1 MNKSIIISGSGGQG
15 VLSIGTILA
24 NIFMLN
30 DLYVTLCSSYGA
42 EMRGGAVNC
51 QINVSDNEINE
62 IQNNKV
68 DYIIALNQTS
78 LNKFISRVKSGGT
91 IIINSSLAKVEELK
105 EDIKYIFLP
114 FTQQA
119 NSLGNIKM
127 TNSIALG
134 ALSKLLGGFNEEK
147 IKNAYQKVLSNKIE
161 LIENNIKAYNLGFNG
176 LQEEK

>member
-78 LNKFISRVKSGGT
+78 LNKFISRVKR
-91 IIINSSLAKVEELK
+91 
-105 EDIKYIFLP
+105 
-114 FTQQA
+114 
-119 NSLGNIKM
+119 
-127 TNSIALG
+127 
-134 ALSKLLGGFNEEK
+134 
-147 IKNAYQKVLSNKIE
+147 
-161 LIENNIKAYNLGFNG
+161 NNYY
-176 LQEEK
+176 